1 MPQKKDI
8 WNQITRSLK
17 SKLTISEYNTWFAHT
32 SLEKLDN
39 DVAVIS
45 VPNKFV
51 ATWLR
56 DKYLTEMKK
65 IFKKILRESPQI
77 HFQFKNQPTI
87 QEFPKSHQTP
97 PSDLYRN
104 LRNSLNRSMTFNRF
118 TTGDSNRL
126 ACSSAIEVAN
136 RPAAHY
142 NPLYLFC
149 NLSLGKTHLLHAI
162 GNHVLNKDPLCR
174 TGYLSLEILRSDFTY
189 SRKQN
194 TFYEFREKY
203 HNLDLILFD
212 DIHLLANRQRMQEEF
227 LSIFNSLYGE
237 KKQIVI
243 TGDRPPNRL
252 KNINSQLQSRLG
264 WGLLVEIQ
272 EPDQKTKI
280 DIINNKVKEDNIDM
294 PDDIVSFLAKSNS
307 DMKTLMKN
315 IIRLET
321 YISLNNGDINIT
333 MVKSLIQD
341 KNNKSHMEIDDIQSL
356 TAGYFNITVSE
367 LISNKK
373 NRVYSYPRHVA
384 MYLSRKYTNL
394 SFQEIGY
401 SFGQKD
407 HSTVIYA
414 LRRIEK
420 LRKQGKETKDV
431 LTKIEIFLT

>member
-1 MPQKKDI
+1 MPQKKDV
-8 WNQITRSLK
+8 WNHITRNLK
-17 SKLTISEYNTWFAHT
+17 SKLTTSEYNTWFAHT

-39 DVAVIS
+39 NVAIIS

-51 ATWLR
+51 ATWLH

-65 IFKKILRESPQI
+65 IFKKTLKESPHI
-77 HFQFKNQPTI
+77 HFTFKNQPTT
-87 QEFPKSHQTP
+87 QELPKSHQIP

-126 ACSSAIEVAN
+126 ACSSAFEVAN
-136 RPAAHY
+136 RPASHY

-174 TGYLSLEILRSDFTY
+174 TGYLSPEILRSDFTY
-189 SRKQN
+189 SRKHN
-194 TFYEFREKY
+194 KFFEFKEKY

-243 TGDRPPNRL
+243 AGDRPPNRL
-252 KNINSQLQSRLG
+252 KNINSQLRSRLG
-264 WGLLVEIQ
+264 WGLLVQIQ

-280 DIINNKVKEDNIDM
+280 DIINKKVKEDDIDM

-333 MVKSLIQD
+333 IVKSLIQD

-373 NRVYSYPRHVA
+373 KRVYSYPRHVA

-431 LTKIEIFLT
+431 LTKIERLLT